1 MYIFINTLEI
11 FIHVVHKSYLKFMHD
26 AGGATGGTVME
37 WRGRKE
43 KKGGEE
49 RGHCRLVV

>member
-1 MYIFINTLEI
+1 MYIFINTLFI
-11 FIHVVHKSYLKFMHD
+11 FIHNVHISYLKFLYD
-26 AGGATGGTVME
+26 DVGARGGTVVE

-43 KKGGEE
+43 KKGGKE